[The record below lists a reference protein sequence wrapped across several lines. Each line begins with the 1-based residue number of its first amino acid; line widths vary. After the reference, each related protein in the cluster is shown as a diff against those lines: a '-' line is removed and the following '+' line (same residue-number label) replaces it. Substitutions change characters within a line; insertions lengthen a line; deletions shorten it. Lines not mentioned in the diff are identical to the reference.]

1 MTANAASSF
10 TAETDAWLRAR
21 QSGTLLYSAAFNI
34 TQQFTVHLR
43 LIRCVASLAVERGDA
58 RIKTADENGQA
69 SGHRCVTRP
78 QPSVHGRRN
87 Y

>member
-1 MTANAASSF
+1 MASRPPP
-10 TAETDAWLRAR
+10 E
-21 QSGTLLYSAAFNI
+21 GTLLYAAAFNI

-43 LIRCVASLAVERGDA
+43 HSRRTASLAVVRGDA

-69 SGHRCVTRP
+69 SGHRCVTRL
-78 QPSVHGRRN
+78 QLSVHGRGN